1 MIKINTLLQK
11 LDDALGKVEPE
22 SFLKPIVSEIEEYQ
36 KNIRQIQAQFTDTP
50 QFNETKAYPQFLS
63 CGLLEIK
70 GKNGANTDFCLPK
83 VYPFPPKSLY
93 IEHEK
98 DGQFL
103 REMLMRLLSS
113 APLVQLE
120 VILVD
125 ALSLGGIFNLARRL
139 LDKGNDFIYQQR
151 ILTESSEI
159 EEALKHLYEY
169 LKVNLQE
176 KLAGYKDFAHYNNEI
191 KEDKLPL
198 KALFL
203 SGVDALSSNALYYLE
218 KIMRFGSKN
227 GVLSFVNL
235 ESEKNNK
242 SAQDLKRYAEFFKDR
257 TGFER
262 LKYLNVEVINDHG
275 IQSKHMQDFAT
286 KIKAYYKQKKQVK
299 RELKD
304 LQREQDF
311 WTKSSQFRVSV
322 PVGWDINHK
331 EVCFEIGEVQN
342 HTLICG
348 RSGSG
353 KSNFLHVLI
362 QNLAF
367 YYVPNEVQLFL
378 LDYKEGVEFNAY
390 TNPTILE
397 HARLVSVESSVGF
410 GVGFLSWL
418 DKEMKKRGDLF
429 KQVKQ
434 FNVKD
439 LSDYRKHGEMPRLI
453 VVIDEFQVLF
463 SDSTTKEKERVEAYL
478 TTILKKGRSYG
489 VHLILAT
496 QTMRGADIN
505 KSLMAQIANRIAL
518 AMDAQDSSSI
528 LSDDVACELTPP
540 TEGIFNNNGGHQ
552 KYHTKMSIPKAPDD
566 FKPFIKKI
574 HKEFNQRN
582 LTPIE
587 HKIYNGETPLK
598 MPNTLKANEMRL
610 HLGKEVDYEQKDLIV
625 EFESNESHLLVV
637 SQDLNARIALMKLF
651 AQNFKTANK
660 ELLFYNAE
668 KRLVRELDELKK
680 HHITPMQSPLM
691 SVLDTAMN
699 PNSVLM
705 IDNLNEAKEL
715 HDKIGVEKLRS
726 FLEKATDNEQYCI
739 IFAHDLRQIKTNYN
753 LDKLKELLNNHF
765 KQCLAF
771 ECNKENLEAIRKDLP
786 SLKNKLN
793 ALFVELSKDSH
804 TEFRP
809 FSL

>member
-1 MIKINTLLQK
+1 METIPTNSELNWEF
-11 LDDALGKVEPE
+11 VEPLNE
-22 SFLKPIVSEIEEYQ
+22 KALSGLEDQLKMGLSDAFKDFVKRSNYGFSQWRSFMVGNKSYTFKHVLNFNLEGKGLLIDFLKSLKEWLEPEEIIFANDGYGG
-36 KNIRQIQAQFTDTP
+36 
-50 QFNETKAYPQFLS
+50 YY
-63 CGLLEIK
+63 LL
-70 GKNGANTDFCLPK
+70 NTASG
-83 VYPFPPKSLY
+83 V
-93 IEHEK
+93 
-98 DGQFL
+98 
-103 REMLMRLLSS
+103 
-113 APLVQLE
+113 V
-120 VILVD
+120 
-125 ALSLGGIFNLARRL
+125 
-139 LDKGNDFIYQQR
+139 
-151 ILTESSEI
+151 
-159 EEALKHLYEY
+159 
-169 LKVNLQE
+169 
-176 KLAGYKDFAHYNNEI
+176 
-191 KEDKLPL
+191 
-198 KALFL
+198 LFL
-203 SGVDALSSNALYYLE
+203 DTDD
-218 KIMRFGSKN
+218 GSKHA
-227 GVLSFVNL
+227 LL
-235 ESEKNNK
+235 H
-242 SAQDLKRYAEFFKDR
+242 LKMF
-257 TGFER
+257 
-262 LKYLNVEVINDHG
+262 LI
-275 IQSKHMQDFAT
+275 
-286 KIKAYYKQKKQVK
+286 K

-304 LQREQDF
+304 LQREQEF
-311 WTKSSQFRVSV
+311 WTKSSQSKVSV

-331 EVCFEIGEVQN
+331 EVCFEIGEAQN

-367 YYVPNEVQLFL
+367 YYAPNEAQLFL

-390 TNPTILE
+390 TEPTILE
-397 HARLVSVESSVGF
+397 HARLVSVVSSVGY
-410 GVGFLSWL
+410 GMGFLSWL
-418 DKEMKKRGDLF
+418 CKEMQKRAELF
-429 KQVKQ
+429 KQ

-463 SDSTTKEKERVEAYL
+463 SDSTTKEKDRVEAYL
-478 TTILKKGRSYG
+478 TTLLKKGRSYG

-518 AMDAQDSSSI
+518 PMDAEDSESI
-528 LSDDVACELTPP
+528 LSDDVACELVRP
-540 TEGIFNNNGGHQ
+540 EGIFNNNGGHQ

-582 LTPIE
+582 LAPIE
-587 HKIYNGETPLK
+587 HKIYNGETALE

-668 KRLVRELDELKK
+668 KRLMRELDELKK
-680 HHITPMQSPLM
+680 HHITPMQSPLG
-691 SVLDTAMN
+691 SALDTAMN
-699 PNSVLM
+699 HNSVLM

-726 FLEKATDNEQYCI
+726 FLEKATDNEQHCI
-739 IFAHDLRQIKTNYN
+739 IFAHDLKRIKTNY
-753 LDKLKELLNNHF
+753 DGKLKELLNNHF

-771 ECNKENLEAIRKDLP
+771 ICNNENL
-786 SLKNKLN
+786 SVLKSEQKLH
-793 ALFVELSKDSH
+793 ELNVRLINISKDSH
-804 TEFRP
+804 IEFRP